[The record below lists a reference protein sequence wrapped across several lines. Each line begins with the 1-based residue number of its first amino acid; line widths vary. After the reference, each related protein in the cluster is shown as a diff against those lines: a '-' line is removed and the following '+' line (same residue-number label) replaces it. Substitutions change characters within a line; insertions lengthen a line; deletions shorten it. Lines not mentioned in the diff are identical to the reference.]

1 MKKIK
6 RILRVFFVAL
16 IFALAMAGIGL
27 PGSLFTGN
35 KDELQNRRP
44 RIDNVQRREE
54 DEPD

>member
-1 MKKIK
+1 
-6 RILRVFFVAL
+6 
-16 IFALAMAGIGL
+16 MAGIGL